1 MNDSVKLN
9 DAFVAAFGSPD
20 EARAPLQFNA
30 PFLQETWLLRQQRT
44 GAGWFLGR
52 FFYLLGEG
60 LERLMPC
67 LDAWA
72 FLLPAA
78 SERRVIGYNAYGALL
93 VMEDELESG
102 IVAPVRLLDPTN
114 LVCWADEEC
123 VYTTLLSR
131 WLPDRQL
138 PGFFDMSVYEQWLKH
153 SGRLLEDNE
162 ILGIRTPLPLGG
174 SMTLDNFRAMNI
186 IDYYRATGPVY
197 AKAFEQSKKEA

>member
-1 MNDSVKLN
+1 MNGAVKLN

-20 EARAPLQFNA
+20 DARPPVQFNA

-60 LERLMPC
+60 LERLTPC
-67 LDAWA
+67 LDAWG

-93 VMEDELESG
+93 VMDDELESG
-102 IVAPVRLLDPTN
+102 IVAPVRLLNPTN

-138 PGFFDMSVYEQWLKH
+138 PGFFDMSVYEQWLRH
-153 SGRLLEDNE
+153 SGRLLEDDE

-174 SMTLDNFRAMNI
+174 SMTLDNFSAMNI

-197 AKAFEQSKKEA
+197 AKAFEQSKKDA